1 MLEDSVCFSDVDGR
15 IGRGSVSDVLVSAL
29 ARKQEMSTWR
39 VWIWPHGNEVFPC
52 AKSMT
57 KFLYDSVLSPTFQQL
72 LPVECL
78 SNVEAEEQEALRLRM
93 RSLLEDVQ
101 QEMKDHAVAMN
112 DGAVKANSVRKMRR
126 GRLTT
131 DEITSQ
137 TKDKHID
144 MIIKMAGALS
154 EEDEYLY
161 QLVAFPINQF
171 LNTTLPDSMRHTRYQ
186 VLFSDRVCHTPVL

>member
-1 MLEDSVCFSDVDGR
+1 MVVFVYPDVDGR
-15 IGRGSVSDVLVSAL
+15 IGKGSMSEVLVSAL

-52 AKSMT
+52 AESMT
-57 KFLYDSVLSPTFQQL
+57 KFFYDSVLSPTFQQL

-93 RSLLEDVQ
+93 RCLLEDVQ
-101 QEMKDHAVAMN
+101 KHMKDHAVAMN
-112 DGAVKANSVRKMRR
+112 DGAVKANNVRKMRR
-126 GRLTT
+126 ARLTT
-131 DEITSQ
+131 DEVISQ

-144 MIIKMAGALS
+144 MIIKMAGVLS

-171 LNTTLPDSMRHTRYQ
+171 LNTTLPDSMRQTRYQ
-186 VLFSDRVCHTPVL
+186 VLTTCRVFDTPVL